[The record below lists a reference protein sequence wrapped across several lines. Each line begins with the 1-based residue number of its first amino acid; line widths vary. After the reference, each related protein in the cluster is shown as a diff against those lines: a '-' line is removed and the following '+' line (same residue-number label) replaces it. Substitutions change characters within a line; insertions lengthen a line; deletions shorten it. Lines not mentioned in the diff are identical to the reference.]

1 MECVDVDR
9 ACLADGK
16 KLAQTVHALLQ
27 QPLLPFRRVAHL
39 VSPVAEDVR
48 AVLLACEHV
57 RADILL
63 EERTVVVCVE
73 EVHVQAH
80 RRVVLL
86 RLPHEPPDAVE
97 RIRVARAGD
106 GPVAL
111 EEGGVLGVVSVVL
124 PAHEID
130 DLRKPERERVHA
142 LDHLKRLFAAHVDLL
157 FAVVAHLVFSKMH
170 RIELRLREEEFRDVR
185 LRVVVAGMDRPL
197 EVRLFERIRPDRP
210 LKREHVHVRRA
221 HRERRQQN
229 ARRGKGNSTGEEI
242 LH

>member
-1 MECVDVDR
+1 MAVPWADGRTHPDGVSAVGPDHRKRHRRMECVDVDR

-16 KLAQTVHALLQ
+16 KLAKLAQTVHALLQ
-27 QPLLPFRRVAHL
+27 QPLLPFRRIAHL

-111 EEGGVLGVVSVVL
+111 VLGVVSVVL
-124 PAHEID
+124 PADEID
-130 DLRKPERERVHA
+130 DLREPERERIHA
-142 LDHLKRLFAAHVDLL
+142 LDRLKRLFAVHADLL
-157 FAVVAHLVFSKMH
+157 LAVVAHLVSSKMH

-210 LKREHVHVRRA
+210 L
-221 HRERRQQN
+221 
-229 ARRGKGNSTGEEI
+229 
-242 LH
+242 